1 MNVSRE
7 EIERIKENYPVGTR
21 VVMNHCADIY
31 LPIKTGV
38 KGTVCVVDDLGTIH
52 VDWDNGRKLGV
63 ILGEDSISIID
74 EN

>member
-1 MNVSRE
+1 MKISRE
-7 EIERIKENYPVGTR
+7 EVKRIKEKYPVGTR
-21 VVMNHCADIY
+21 AVMNYCADIY
-31 LPIKTGV
+31 LPIKPGT

-52 VDWDNGRKLGV
+52 VDWDNERKLGV